1 MSNRKSLAALLFS
14 ISVLSGCNDKGADFV
29 GTWHYGS
36 EHTETN
42 IVITKEERSNH
53 YHIDMSQKDI
63 SWGDKKFEPYITLEA
78 EATSNDRLEVIG
90 PASAMISDFRLKD
103 NILTMPNGNHYNK
116 VK

>member
-42 IVITKEERSNH
+42 IVITKNC
-53 YHIDMSQKDI
+53 
-63 SWGDKKFEPYITLEA
+63 
-78 EATSNDRLEVIG
+78 
-90 PASAMISDFRLKD
+90 DFL
-103 NILTMPNGNHYNK
+103 
-116 VK
+116 

>member
-1 MSNRKSLAALLFS
+1 MMSLWDALRMNMM
-14 ISVLSGCNDKGADFV
+14 ISYQELVRTFP
-29 GTWHYGS
+29 
-36 EHTETN
+36 
-42 IVITKEERSNH
+42 KEERSNH
-53 YHIDMSQKDI
+53 YHIDISQKDI